1 MRCQGPREG
10 KAGQCFNIVVTSH
23 FEWVQ
28 QRHLCQ
34 TNDQWLAPAAKSGH
48 LYLNSIS
55 VNFHQN
61 SVPGQ
66 NLVPSCSVFYSG
78 CVSEV

>member
-34 TNDQWLAPAAKSGH
+34 TNDPWLAPAAKSGD
-48 LYLNSIS
+48 LYLNS
-55 VNFHQN
+55 
-61 SVPGQ
+61 
-66 NLVPSCSVFYSG
+66 
-78 CVSEV
+78 